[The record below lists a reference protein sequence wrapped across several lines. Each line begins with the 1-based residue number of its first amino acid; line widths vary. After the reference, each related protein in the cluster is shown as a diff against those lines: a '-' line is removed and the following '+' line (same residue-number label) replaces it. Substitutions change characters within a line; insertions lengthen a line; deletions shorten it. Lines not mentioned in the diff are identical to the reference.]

1 MPIINVTNRFGDR
14 ERLTTDHGEFLMIPL
29 RDNDVGVDATCGGS
43 CSCATCH
50 VYVENLW
57 LCKLN
62 PRSKQEEETLAEMV
76 FAKSNSRLA
85 CQIKMTPELDGI
97 AVEIAPPEG

>member
-1 MPIINVTNRFGDR
+1 
-14 ERLTTDHGEFLMIPL
+14 
-29 RDNDVGVDATCGGS
+29 
-43 CSCATCH
+43 
-50 VYVENLW
+50 
-57 LCKLN
+57 
-62 PRSKQEEETLAEMV
+62 MV